1 MLTGLFSQVDES
13 NLLYSKLSRMGNYSW
28 GEFGSAMDVPHSK
41 NTQYDDQFGIDP
53 FYINKG
59 NNNVVLQFCYLIWF
73 CENIIS
79 VFIHRHLSIGVFPP
93 KIFVICTG
101 QSGVMS

>member
-28 GEFGSAMDVPHSK
+28 GEFGSAMDVPHS
-41 NTQYDDQFGIDP
+41 NNAHHDDLFGIDP

-59 NNNVVLQFCYLIWF
+59 NNVVLQFCHLIWF
-73 CENIIS
+73 CKNII
-79 VFIHRHLSIGVFPP
+79 FIFVYYHLSIGVFPP
-93 KIFVICTG
+93 KIV
-101 QSGVMS
+101 